1 MCYRI
6 VNHARLLSE
15 TFYKIHISCYDSYC
29 SSFGSDLHNRGN
41 LLIFNSR
48 EDAEY
53 YAKKYCDFGV
63 FSYRIDICTYNDAFD
78 YSLYEEIGS
87 KADIDKIRDI
97 IDTALS
103 DTSEEISYNKLLDTD
118 NAYIVS
124 FEEEFDI
131 IIYKNTLGTSFH
143 SCENI
148 EFNKETL
155 VFIIELMNILESN
168 LKGECTNE

>member
-29 SSFGSDLHNRGN
+29 SSFGSDLRNRGN

-63 FSYRIDICTYNDAFD
+63 CSYRIDICTYDDAID
-78 YSLYEEIGS
+78 CSLYERIDS
-87 KADIDKIRDI
+87 KADINKIRDI

-118 NAYIVS
+118 NAYIVN
-124 FEEEFDI
+124 FDGEFDI
-131 IIYKNTLGTSFH
+131 IIYKNTLEIPFH
-143 SCENI
+143 SCKNI
-148 EFNKETL
+148 EFN
-155 VFIIELMNILESN
+155 NI
-168 LKGECTNE
+168 TTFA

>member
-1 MCYRI
+1 MDYRI
-6 VNHARLLSE
+6 ANHARLLSE

-29 SSFGSDLHNRGN
+29 SSFGSDLRNRGN

-53 YAKKYCDFGV
+53 YAKEYCDFGT
-63 FSYRIDICTYNDAFD
+63 FSYRIDICTYDDAID
-78 YSLYEEIGS
+78 CSLYEKIDS
-87 KADIDKIRDI
+87 KADINRIRDI

-124 FEEEFDI
+124 FEGEFDI

-155 VFIIELMNILESN
+155 VFIIELMNTLESN
-168 LKGECTNE
+168 LKGD

>member
-1 MCYRI
+1 MDYRI

-29 SSFGSDLHNRGN
+29 SSFGSDLRNRGN

-63 FSYRIDICTYNDAFD
+63 FSYRIDMCTYDDAID
-78 YSLYEEIGS
+78 CSLYERIDS

-97 IDTALS
+97 IDTTIS

-118 NAYIVS
+118 NAYIVD
-124 FEEEFDI
+124 FEGEFDI
-131 IIYKNTLGTSFH
+131 IVYKNTLKTSFH

-155 VFIIELMNILESN
+155 VFIIELMNTLESN
-168 LKGECTNE
+168 LKGD